1 MANKILTFKP
11 NWSKKNYKAHSGR
24 WTKQINGKVKSF
36 GTGKSKSDTKSYLV
50 AEKAYLEFLH
60 KQESQKPV
68 EVAINEATLADVV
81 EAYLQNLF
89 ARYERQDVSA
99 QHFAWMRRHL
109 IYFIKYFGKDTLID
123 DLTELDLEQ
132 YKNFHAGRKDI
143 AKITARDFLSTVKIF
158 FRWGWKM
165 SLIDHLP
172 RNIDDLTKITSGRAK
187 LVKPQPKIFTMDE
200 LKTLW
205 NTSGK
210 TVKTW
215 TILALNC
222 SFTQKD
228 ISDLRASELDL
239 EHGYIRR
246 ERSKSKVYAEYKLW
260 NLSLEVIEQNRHQY
274 TTTTDGTE
282 RVFLTEQR
290 STDTFCFEPLIRSKI
305 KADGSLNRTDV
316 IKCAFFRLQK
326 KTGINAGRSFRSLRK
341 TGASIIEQI
350 DPMCT
355 EMYLS
360 HSERGMK
367 QFYAQRDWSRLAEA
381 LQEME
386 KRLRGVVC

>member
-11 NWSKKNYKAHSGR
+11 NWSKKNYNAHSGR
-24 WTKQINGKVKSF
+24 WTKQINGRVKSF
-36 GTGKSKSDTKSYLV
+36 GTGSKSDTKSYLA

-60 KQESQKPV
+60 NQESQKPV
-68 EVAINEATLADVV
+68 EVPINQATLADVV
-81 EAYLQNLF
+81 EVYLQNLF

-99 QHFAWMRRHL
+99 QHFSWMRRHL
-109 IYFIKYFGKDTLID
+109 IYFIKHFGKDTLIN

-132 YKNFHAGRKDI
+132 YKNFHAGRQDI

-165 SLIDHLP
+165 SLIEKLP

-187 LVKPQPKIFTMDE
+187 LVKTLPKIFTMDE

-205 NTSGK
+205 DAASSR
-210 TVKTW
+210 VK
-215 TILALNC
+215 LYMALGLNC
-222 SFTQKD
+222 GHTQKD

-239 EHGYIRR
+239 EHGSIKR
-246 ERSKSKVYAEYKLW
+246 ERSKTKVYAECKLFDVT
-260 NLSLEVIEQNRHQY
+260 LALIEQHRHQC
-274 TTTTDGTE
+274 TAKTDGTE
-282 RVFLTEQR
+282 RVFLTEKR
-290 STDTFCFEPLIRSKI
+290 STDTLCNEPLIRAKI
-305 KADGSLNRTDV
+305 KADGSLDRTDV

-326 KTGINAGRSFRSLRK
+326 KTGINGGRSFRSLRK

-367 QFYAQRDWSRLAEA
+367 QFYAQRDWSRLSEA

-386 KRLRGVVC
+386 NRLSGVIY